1 MFQLP
6 NTASM
11 ASLSCT
17 MGSCGKA
24 TTPSTSRLGY
34 STPETFSE
42 DLLELGNAALQVL
55 CGQVGVGGLALRLF
69 FMTLMAFS
77 NRSPSGPMTTLET
90 SG

>member
-1 MFQLP
+1 
-6 NTASM
+6 
-11 ASLSCT
+11 

-42 DLLELGNAALQVL
+42 KIFLNSATSSCRSSAVRSVSEA
-55 CGQVGVGGLALRLF
+55 ALRLF

-77 NRSPSGPMTTLET
+77 NRSPSRPMTTLENIWMKRR
-90 SG
+90 